1 MHNFKKRRL
10 LRQHPTN
17 QTVFQ
22 RVDTF
27 LPKTASM
34 TQASYRALR
43 DHFPLEFPYARKRS
57 GTSPSTYATRFP
69 ELRRELYQNEKI
81 GIFKASRRNSRLS
94 LYRGKFAT
102 EEPEPNQEKK

>member
-1 MHNFKKRRL
+1 MH
-10 LRQHPTN
+10 
-17 QTVFQ
+17 
-22 RVDTF
+22 
-27 LPKTASM
+27 
-34 TQASYRALR
+34 
-43 DHFPLEFPYARKRS
+43 ES
-57 GTSPSTYATRFP
+57 GTSPDCSPKPMCMRHFL